1 MDRFTEDGRETL
13 VGAGK
18 IWETEIT
25 SRSGKHVRVRRVG
38 THKMARNAYDSWY
51 TRGNAMD
58 RVVSSK
64 EAFVDYRVSVD
75 GRLVNSFL
83 TKPQALRFAKAL

>member
-13 VGAGK
+13 VGAEK

-25 SRSGKHVRVRRVG
+25 SRTGKHVRVRRVG
-38 THKMARNAYDSWY
+38 THVMKSKSSWY
-51 TRGNAMD
+51 NPSAAD
-58 RVVSSK
+58 RDGVMTAR